1 MKYKLIALDLDGTL
15 LNSDKKISQKNLD
28 AINAAKEKGVKI
40 IIITGRERNSLST
53 APYIDQLD
61 NKELTGY
68 YQGSLVVDE
77 FNGEQLYACTLQK
90 NDCNDVYNDAVKR
103 NLNMI
108 VYRGGNAYSEM
119 YDEYSVRYEKHNKTK
134 ITALDSIEEL
144 VNSDENL
151 KMLITVSQGQIDK
164 NFEYF
169 FSKYSKR
176 MNVVTSSKHYI
187 EFTHKDAS
195 KGNALKFIASRYK
208 VDKSEIIAMGDQL
221 NDLSMINFAGMGVA
235 MGNAAE
241 EVKQKAD
248 FVTLSNDEDG
258 VAFAIEN
265 ILRM

>member
-1 MKYKLIALDLDGTL
+1 MKYRLIALDLDGTL
-15 LNSDKKISQKNLD
+15 LNSDKKISLKNLN
-28 AINAAKEKGVKI
+28 AIKKAKENGVKFV
-40 IIITGRERNSLST
+40 IITGRERNSLST
-53 APYIDQLD
+53 APYIEQLD
-61 NKELTGY
+61 NRELTGY

-77 FNGEQLYACTLQK
+77 YNGEQMYACTLQRS
-90 NDCNDVYNDAVKR
+90 DCNDVYNDVVR
-103 NLNMI
+103 RGLNML
-108 VYRGGNAYSEM
+108 VYRGSNAYAEM

-134 ITALDSIEEL
+134 ITELDSIGEL

-151 KMLITVSQGQIDK
+151 KMLITVSPGQLDK

-169 FSKYSKR
+169 YNKYSKR

-187 EFTHKDAS
+187 EFTHKDAN

-208 VDKSEIIAMGDQL
+208 IDKSEIIAMGDQL

-235 MGNAAE
+235 MGNAVD

-265 ILRM
+265 ILRI

>member
-28 AINAAKEKGVKI
+28 VIKKAKANGIKTV
-40 IIITGRERNSLST
+40 IITGRERNSLST
-53 APYIDQLD
+53 SPYLEELD
-61 NKELTGY
+61 NRELTGY

-77 FNGEQLYACTLQK
+77 FNGEQMYACTLQK
-90 NDCNDVYNDAVKR
+90 NDCGDVYNDAVKR
-103 NLNMI
+103 RLNML
-108 VYRGGNAYSEM
+108 VYRDGGAYAET

-134 ITALDSIEEL
+134 ITQLDSIEEL

-151 KMLITVSQGQIDK
+151 KILITVSPGQVEK

-169 FSKYSKR
+169 YNKYSKR

-208 VDKSEIIAMGDQL
+208 IDKSEIIAMGDQL

-235 MGNAAE
+235 MGNAVE

-248 FVTLSNDEDG
+248 FVTLSNDDDG

-265 ILRM
+265 ILRI

>member
-1 MKYKLIALDLDGTL
+1 MKYKLVALDLDGTL

-28 AINAAKEKGVKI
+28 AIKRAKENGVKI
-40 IIITGRERNSLST
+40 VIITGRERNSLST
-53 APYIDQLD
+53 APYIELLD
-61 NKELTGY
+61 NRELTGY

-77 FNGEQLYACTLQK
+77 FSGEQMYACTLQK
-90 NDCNDVYNDAVKR
+90 NDCNDVYGDVVKN

-108 VYRGGNAYSEM
+108 VYRGSNAYAET

-134 ITALDSIEEL
+134 ITSLDSIEQL

-151 KMLITVSQGQIDK
+151 KMLITVSPGQIDK
-164 NFEYF
+164 YFEYF
-169 FSKYSKR
+169 YNKYSKR
-176 MNVVTSSKHYI
+176 MNVVTSSKYYI

-208 VDKSEIIAMGDQL
+208 TDKSEIIAIGDQL

-235 MGNAAE
+235 MGNAVG

-258 VAFAIEN
+258 VAFALEN
-265 ILRM
+265 ILRI